1 VARIL
6 AKIYKALG
14 LLERG
19 HLIEGDRQTLVKGY
33 VGQTAEQT
41 RAKINEAMGG
51 VLFIDEAYGLV
62 NKGEKDFGQEAI
74 EVLLKDMEDKR
85 GHFALIV
92 AGYTK
97 EMQEFL
103 ESNPGLKSR
112 FEEVYEF
119 DDYNLEELYDIANR
133 LILKQNLKL
142 SKEAADHLIAYLN
155 KLYYNRDLHFGNG
168 RIMRHMV
175 EGIIKNYDLR
185 KAEELQKNG
194 KITSPQEIHAS
205 DIIKLN

>member
-1 VARIL
+1 
-6 AKIYKALG
+6 
-14 LLERG
+14 
-19 HLIEGDRQTLVKGY
+19 
-33 VGQTAEQT
+33 
-41 RAKINEAMGG
+41 
-51 VLFIDEAYGLV
+51 
-62 NKGEKDFGQEAI
+62 
-74 EVLLKDMEDKR
+74 
-85 GHFALIV
+85 
-92 AGYTK
+92 
-97 EMQEFL
+97 
-103 ESNPGLKSR
+103 
-112 FEEVYEF
+112 VYEF
-119 DDYNLEELYDIANR
+119 EDYNLEELYDIANR

>member
-1 VARIL
+1 MIIA
-6 AKIYKALG
+6 
-14 LLERG
+14 
-19 HLIEGDRQTLVKGY
+19 
-33 VGQTAEQT
+33 
-41 RAKINEAMGG
+41 
-51 VLFIDEAYGLV
+51 
-62 NKGEKDFGQEAI
+62 
-74 EVLLKDMEDKR
+74 VLLKDMEDKR

-119 DDYNLEELYDIANR
+119 EDYNLEELYDIANR

-155 KLYYNRDLHFGNG
+155 KLYYNRDLNFGNG
-168 RIMRHMV
+168 RVMRHMV